1 MGGNGLGYVI
11 AVDAFMVLSGA
22 VLTSFVGVTGLLERM
37 TLDRIMS
44 QFLMKK
50 NSRGSAYR
58 IVLLFLLLS
67 VSVLLIT
74 KGNVQLLAGVYT
86 LSFLSVMALFGI
98 GNILLKIRRSQ
109 LPRPEKAP
117 WPGVIIAVLAV
128 IAALLGNILMPAKEH
143 HATNIGVFL
152 YYLIPAI
159 IFITIMLHR
168 IVLLKLIL
176 HSIDALFNPIR
187 KWVAKADIKIQN
199 LINHIN
205 AQEFVFF
212 TKGDDL
218 ATLNKAVLYVCKN
231 EHSKNLK
238 IVRVS
243 NQEDTPDQTLNQ
255 QISLI
260 NQEYPHINIE
270 LVTVEGTFSPQLIHE
285 LSENWHIPTNFMF
298 IGSPHA
304 DSSYRI
310 EELGG
315 VRLII

>member
-1 MGGNGLGYVI
+1 M
-11 AVDAFMVLSGA
+11 
-22 VLTSFVGVTGLLERM
+22 
-37 TLDRIMS
+37 
-44 QFLMKK
+44 
-50 NSRGSAYR
+50 
-58 IVLLFLLLS
+58 
-67 VSVLLIT
+67 LLIT

-128 IAALLGNILMPAKEH
+128 IAALLGNILMPAEEH

-176 HSIDALFNPIR
+176 HSIDAIFNPIR

-218 ATLNKAVLYVCKN
+218 ATFNKAVLYVCKN

-238 IVRVS
+238 IVRVR
-243 NQEDTPDQTLNQ
+243 NQEDTPDQTLKQ
-255 QISLI
+255 QIRLI

-270 LVTVEGTFSPQLIHE
+270 LVTVEGTFSPQLIHQ
-285 LSENWHIPTNFMF
+285 LSEKWHIPTNFMF

-304 DSSYRI
+304 DSPYRI

>member
-1 MGGNGLGYVI
+1 
-11 AVDAFMVLSGA
+11 
-22 VLTSFVGVTGLLERM
+22 
-37 TLDRIMS
+37 
-44 QFLMKK
+44 
-50 NSRGSAYR
+50 
-58 IVLLFLLLS
+58 
-67 VSVLLIT
+67 
-74 KGNVQLLAGVYT
+74 
-86 LSFLSVMALFGI
+86 
-98 GNILLKIRRSQ
+98 
-109 LPRPEKAP
+109 
-117 WPGVIIAVLAV
+117 
-128 IAALLGNILMPAKEH
+128 
-143 HATNIGVFL
+143 
-152 YYLIPAI
+152 
-159 IFITIMLHR
+159 MLHR

-187 KWVAKADIKIQN
+187 KWLAKADIKIQN

-205 AQEFVFF
+205 TQEFVFF

-260 NQEYPHINIE
+260 NQEHPHINIE

-285 LSENWHIPTNFMF
+285 LSEKWRIPTNFMF